1 VKLQKLLQKTLNIYT
16 LLLEEY
22 KKQTILFNPN
32 LLQRK
37 DIPGWIFNNFIYNSS
52 KSLFT
57 KSKVKIFNVSHEID
71 DNEDFIIGGVVSSI
85 IMNEDNDTHNIKASI
100 SDILTMSKEMEFYF
114 QIIGLKKSVNLYTV
128 TQHS

>member
-1 VKLQKLLQKTLNIYT
+1 MKLQKLLQKTLNIYT